1 MNESPAR
8 SLAAFYA
15 RHSWPIFPLKPHDK
29 IPLGRFAPHGF
40 LDATVDPE
48 VIDAWWSVEPEA
60 GIGLRTGRASG
71 TVVIDVDP
79 RHGGDVSLA
88 KLEEEHGPLPE
99 TIEAITG
106 GGGRHLV
113 FAYPAGDLDISN
125 ATQRGGLSGID
136 VRAEG
141 GYIAV

>member
-71 TVVIDVDP
+71 TIVIDVDP

-99 TIEAITG
+99 TVEAITG
-106 GGGRHLV
+106 GGGRPPPSSH
-113 FAYPAGDLDISN
+113 PARHPGIRNTPNPTGDPGISGP
-125 ATQRGGLSGID
+125 APGAD
-136 VRAEG
+136 H
-141 GYIAV
+141 